1 MPDINLKPS
10 QRASVVGA
18 VNPQSATTVQVSGWL
33 DSAAFHNFLAVIQT
47 GAITATGLVD
57 AKIQQATSSGGAGAK
72 DITGKSI
79 VQLTAAAN
87 ANQQALINLKHEDLD
102 IANGFRWIQLSVTPS
117 VAAALIGATVLG
129 FDPRFGMASDTGNAS
144 AAQVQAVN

>member
-18 VNPQSATTVQVSGWL
+18 INPQSATTVQVSGWL
-33 DSAAFHNFLAVIQT
+33 DATAFHNFLAVIQT

-72 DITGKSI
+72 DVTGKAI
-79 VQLTAAAN
+79 VQLVAASN
-87 ANQQALINLKHEDLD
+87 ANQQALINLKQEDLD
-102 IANGFRWIQLSVTPS
+102 IANGFKWFQLSVTPS
-117 VAAALIGATVLG
+117 VAAALIGASVLG
-129 FDPRFGMASDTGNAS
+129 FDPRFGMASDSTNAN
-144 AAQVQAVN
+144 ATQVQVIN